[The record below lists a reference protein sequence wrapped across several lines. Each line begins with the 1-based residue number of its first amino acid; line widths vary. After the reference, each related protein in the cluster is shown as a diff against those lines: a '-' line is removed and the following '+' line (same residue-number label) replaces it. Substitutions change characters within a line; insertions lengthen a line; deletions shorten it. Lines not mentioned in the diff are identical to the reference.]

1 MTNPL
6 TSNMDNLIAL
16 LKEKWEKQYVETC
29 FLKSIEIKNT
39 GHCLRG
45 IKQGKIEMTFP
56 LTVICGSNGTGK
68 TTFLQLA
75 ASCFHSTSRPLTALN
90 RYYNYFRFNDFFQ
103 YTIKD
108 KPEQGVSICFEYTKE
123 WNPGQKTLNVVK
135 GKDRWMRYLGKDKK
149 ARRPQKMTE
158 FIGISRIVPA
168 FEKKAYQSR
177 FVKKRSQPVLYG
189 KKINEYMTEIL
200 RKRYEYG
207 LFEHTDSSGKYKLND
222 YGSYTSFNAGAGE
235 ECIANI
241 LSALLSCPE
250 NSIVAIEEIE
260 IGIHPAC
267 LKPLIRVILDIINT
281 RTLQVILTSH
291 SPSFLRNCPR
301 ESLVWLRRCGDS
313 CNFVSQPNIELVIQ
327 DVGAKPEKLVHIFC
341 EDSLTSLFI
350 EEVIKRKEERDVL
363 RIVEE
368 GGNSNLP
375 DKACADCS
383 KFKIDKRKCL
393 IVYDGDVGEDNT
405 KKEQAKKRAENH
417 GFDWAFLPSTKT
429 PESYIADKI
438 ESNMSILN
446 EVFDIDEVRGSNMLQ
461 EIKSLKHKEMH
472 NIFLL
477 LSTRVGNGD
486 SETGITE
493 TKRKIVRYI
502 CQKYSNEFLEIK
514 EKIQKLIKA

>member
-75 ASCFHSTSRPLTALN
+75 TSCFHSTSRPLTALN

-123 WNPGQKTLNVVK
+123 WNHGQKTLNVVK

-177 FVKKRSQPVLYG
+177 FVKKSSQPVLYG

-241 LSALLSCPE
+241 LSVLLSCPL
-250 NSIVAIEEIE
+250 NSLIAIEEIE

-267 LKPLIRVILDIINT
+267 LKPLIRVILDIINE
-281 RTLQVILTSH
+281 RHLQVLLTSH

-301 ESLVWLRRCGDS
+301 ESLVWLHRNGERCDFLS
-313 CNFVSQPNIELVIQ
+313 KPNIELVIE
-327 DVGAKPEKLVHIFC
+327 DVGATPEKIIHLFC
-341 EDSLTSLFI
+341 EDALAALFI
-350 EEVIKRKEERDVL
+350 EETIKKKEERNLL
-363 RIVEE
+363 RIIQE
-368 GGNSNLP
+368 GGWGKLP
-375 DKACADCS
+375 DKACSDCV
-383 KFKIDKRKCL
+383 KFEIDKSKCL
-393 IVYDGDVGEDNT
+393 IVYDGDVRTEP
-405 KKEQAKKRAENH
+405 QARKRAQNK
-417 GFDWAFLPSTKT
+417 GFNCIFLPSTKK
-429 PESYIADKI
+429 PEPYILDKL
-438 ESNMSILN
+438 ESDVKILR
-446 EVFDIDEVRGSNMLQ
+446 ELFDIDDTRRAEILQ
-461 EIKSLKHKEMH
+461 NLKLRDVHD
-472 NIFLL
+472 IFDV
-477 LSTRVGNGD
+477 LSDNVGNG
-486 SETGITE
+486 STGTGVEETRG
-493 TKRKIVRYI
+493 KVVRYI
-502 CQKYSNEFLEIK
+502 CQKYADEFQELK
-514 EKIQKLIKA
+514 SKIQELINV

>member
-1 MTNPL
+1 MENPL
-6 TSNMDNLIAL
+6 AKNIKELVSL
-16 LKEKWEKQYVETC
+16 LKDKWQEKYLNMC
-29 FLKSIEIKNT
+29 FLKSIEINDT
-39 GHCLRG
+39 GYLLRG
-45 IKQGKIEMTFP
+45 IKQGKIDINFP

-75 ASCFHSTSRPLTALN
+75 ISCFHAPSRPLTALN
-90 RYYNYFRFNDFFQ
+90 KSYNYFRFNDFFQ
-103 YTIKD
+103 YTVKD
-108 KPEQGVSICFEYTKE
+108 KPQQGVSICFEYTKE
-123 WNPGQKTLNVVK
+123 WNAGQKKLNIVK
-135 GKDRWMRYLGKDKK
+135 GKDRWMRYLGKGNK
-149 ARRPQKMTE
+149 ARRPEKGTE

-177 FVKKRSQPVLYG
+177 FAHKNSKPVSYSKKM
-189 KKINEYMTEIL
+189 NEYMSEIFH
-200 RKRYEYG
+200 KKYEYS
-207 LFEHTDSSGKYKLND
+207 LFEYSDSSGKYKLND

-393 IVYDGDVGEDNT
+393 IVYDGDVREDDT
-405 KKEQAKKRAENH
+405 KEKQAKERAENH

-446 EVFDIDEVRGSNMLQ
+446 EVFDIDEARGSNMLQ

-502 CQKYSNEFLEIK
+502 CQKYSDEFLEIK